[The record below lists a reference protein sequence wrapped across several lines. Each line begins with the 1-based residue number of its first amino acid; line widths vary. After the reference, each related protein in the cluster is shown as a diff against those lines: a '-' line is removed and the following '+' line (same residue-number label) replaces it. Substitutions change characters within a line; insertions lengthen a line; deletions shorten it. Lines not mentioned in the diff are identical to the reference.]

1 LQGRFQH
8 GIGTVPEDRP
18 VPHCEGWTVR
28 DLVEHLA
35 EVHHWAAAMARN
47 RDETPLHAHPSDLAG
62 RYAECA
68 AELRATLASLPPD
81 APARTL
87 DGPGR
92 VSFWHRRQVH
102 ETLVHLHD
110 LLGRVDDVPTEVWTD
125 AVDEVV
131 TVLLPRQMRLGRS
144 PAPTEA
150 VRLIATDAGSRWLL
164 GTGPAAAEIRGTG
177 QELTLLIWGRMDL
190 EGASVTGDVGV
201 GATNSRLGAD
211 AVRMFTCDS
220 LRFHC

>member
-1 LQGRFQH
+1 MPIDYLPLLGALQDRFQH

-47 RDETPLHAHPSDLAG
+47 EDEAPLHEHPSDLTG
-62 RYAECA
+62 LYAECA

-92 VSFWHRRQVH
+92 VCFWHRRQVH

-110 LLGRVDDVPTEVWTD
+110 LLGRVDDVPAAVWAD
-125 AVDEVV
+125 AVDEVM
-131 TVLLPRQMRLGRS
+131 TVLLPRQLRLGRTA
-144 PAPTEA
+144 APTEG
-150 VRLIATDAGSRWLL
+150 VRLIATDADSRWLL
-164 GTGPAAAEIRGTG
+164 GTGPAVAEIHGTG
-177 QELTLLIWGRMDL
+177 QELALLIWGRMGID
-190 EGASVTGDVGV
+190 GVGVSGDVDV
-201 GATNSRLGAD
+201 TQRILASALTP
-211 AVRMFTCDS
+211 
-220 LRFHC
+220 